1 MGRAILIIGGA
12 ALLVG
17 VWIFSVLD
25 AAQSDRDQVRTLPKG
40 FWLVILILFPLL
52 GSLLWFWLGRPR
64 RSRYGSF
71 GAPAEKPVV
80 APDDDPEYLRFLEAK
95 AKREKQDRERK
106 ERKNPADSDRHEEPG
121 DKPEDSDPS

>member
-25 AAQSDRDQVRTLPKG
+25 AAQSDRDRVRTLPKG
-40 FWLVILILFPLL
+40 FWLVILVLFPVV

-64 RSRYGSF
+64 VSRYGSF
-71 GAPAEKPVV
+71 GAPVEKPVI

-95 AKREKQDRERK
+95 ARREKQDRERK
-106 ERKNPADSDRHEEPG
+106 ERKSPADSERPAGSDENPEEG
-121 DKPEDSDPS
+121 DPS

>member
-1 MGRAILIIGGA
+1 MIIGGA

-25 AAQSDRDQVRTLPKG
+25 AAQSDRNRVRTLPKAT
-40 FWLVILILFPLL
+40 WLLILILFPLL

-64 RSRYGSF
+64 KSWYGSF
-71 GAPAEKPVV
+71 GVPTEKPVK

-95 AKREKQDRERK
+95 ARREKQDRQRK
-106 ERKNPADSDRHEEPG
+106 ERKNPADSEQSEGTDENPEE
-121 DKPEDSDPS
+121 SNPS